1 MQPLRC
7 TTNISSLSACFA
19 TTQIAAFMNL
29 ILLKIADAW
38 RRRTLLAK
46 LFSFASIGF
55 INVAVDVSIFTI
67 AFQFLGFLIVSN
79 IISWLVAVTGSY
91 AMNTKIT
98 FGRETGGALSIG
110 RYLRF
115 VASGIAGVIVTT
127 SVLVLLAPYTN
138 VPIAKLVS
146 IIAGF
151 GVNFCMSHFLVFRS
165 LQVTAK
171 T

>member
-1 MQPLRC
+1 MK
-7 TTNISSLSACFA
+7 
-19 TTQIAAFMNL
+19 L
-29 ILLKIADAW
+29 ILLKLVDAW

-46 LFSFASIGF
+46 IFSFASIGF

-67 AFQFLGFLIVSN
+67 ALQFLGLPLIVSN
-79 IISWLVAVTGSY
+79 VISWLVAVTGSY
-91 AMNTKIT
+91 AMNAKIT
-98 FGRETGGALSIG
+98 FGRETGGALSVA

-115 VASGIAGVIVTT
+115 VASGIAGVIVAT

-138 VPIAKLVS
+138 IPIAKLAS

-151 GVNFCMSHFLVFRS
+151 GVNFCMSHFIVFRS
-165 LQVTAK
+165 LEIDPVK